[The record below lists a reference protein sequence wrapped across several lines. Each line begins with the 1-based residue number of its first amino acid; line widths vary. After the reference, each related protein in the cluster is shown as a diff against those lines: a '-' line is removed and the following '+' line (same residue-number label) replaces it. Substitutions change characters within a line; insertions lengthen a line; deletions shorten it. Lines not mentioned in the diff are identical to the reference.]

1 MYEQWNSKG
10 DYNQRHEDLYDHL
23 FHTGELFFKVNYLKL
38 TKSRCLN
45 NKKFRILRTCILFP
59 SDNEYRT
66 YLEINNDLQ
75 LNINIYNALVAAVH
89 ICFDIGAILRS
100 SFISEVHV
108 SPKHLSYYLNLK
120 CILPERLLF
129 NLVIMWH

>member
-1 MYEQWNSKG
+1 MSNGTAKG
-10 DYNQRHEDLYDHL
+10 TTVKDMKICMITFFR
-23 FHTGELFFKVNYLKL
+23 TGELLFKVNYLKL

-45 NKKFRILRTCILFP
+45 NKNFQILRTCILFP
-59 SDNEYRT
+59 SDDKYRT
-66 YLEINNDLQ
+66 YLEIDNDLQ

-100 SFISEVHV
+100 FCISEFHV
-108 SPKHLSYYLNLK
+108 SPKHLSSYLNLK
-120 CILPERLLF
+120 CVLPERPLF